1 VAGVWVGSEWLATDR
16 VEEVPEADRPSAPT
30 PASAPVVRE
39 RETEVAD
46 PEARAED
53 VETMEFTVEELL
65 GPDDPD
71 PLPEVADPTPQRVQR
86 RGQVNIATPGGWADV
101 YLGEQRVGRSPGT
114 IRLRPG
120 SYRLRLLP
128 FGRGPEKAATIHVRP
143 GQRTRVI
150 VPLDR

>member
-1 VAGVWVGSEWLATDR
+1 
-16 VEEVPEADRPSAPT
+16 
-30 PASAPVVRE
+30 VRE